1 MAIVYL
7 GKITFVNKGAW
18 NKATNYEIKDIIL
31 YNGSY
36 WASLKNGN
44 IGNEPKEGVNW
55 TLMVKSTYQA
65 WLEQGNQG
73 TEEEFLNSMA
83 HIQANWEQA
92 DKGAKDY
99 IKNKPDKFEPKEH
112 SHTKA
117 QIVDFPTSIPA
128 DGGNAETVNGH
139 TVESNVPANAKFTD
153 TIYDDSEIKQQIK
166 STLEESKQYTNEQ
179 IGSIVGFDTSIAQTL
194 PSSGVKGIIYLVPK
208 GDGKDRNIHDEYIW
222 VNGKFE
228 LIGNTS
234 VDLSKYS
241 TTEQN
246 DIKYVAK
253 APGKQLSSNDYTTE
267 EKNKLSGIQEGAE
280 VNVNPDWDAT
290 FGKSMII
297 NKPTIPVVDVN
308 KKYVDDSLLKKAD
321 LISGK
326 VPLSQLPEIPSQ
338 ITIDSEL
345 SSTSLNPVQ
354 NKVINAALEH
364 KVNKVTGKGLST
376 EDYTTAEKNKLRDIA
391 PNAEANVNPDWNATS
406 GKSQILNKPTIP
418 TVDVTKAYVDNALTT
433 KADLV
438 NGKVPLSQLPEI
450 PSSIT
455 IDSSLSSTSTNPVQN
470 KVINTALGNKV
481 DKVPGKGLSANDYT
495 TTEKNKLSRI
505 EWIVDEPPLIEY
517 EEDRIKFSTHRISP
531 STGGSTSGSSYIN
544 GASSSKPGLMTA
556 SDKNKLDSIATGAN
570 KYIHPTT
577 SGNKHIPAGGA
588 SGNILRWGS
597 DGTAVWGKEVMSE
610 SDKKKLEQVKT
621 IVSFSHTFENLTE
634 TSTADDIKA
643 EFKKVNFSDIDVS
656 SDEGLM
662 YILIA
667 YGLAY
672 GDDQSINTNDQIFIG
687 NKSCLVNGSYIQ
699 EGTKTTATL
708 ELSYIHNPGK
718 LRTTIIT
725 GTIDETNT
733 YAFSCKV
740 TESGDDEYYLPY
752 DLATITS
759 TESKE
764 NILSKLGGSEGVKK
778 ISGAINK
785 GKKIFIESYGVVGK
799 IPVSSLNFIIQSWIS
814 YAVPTT
820 TNEGTNLIYVKVS
833 SNPEV
838 KIVHTYGY
846 KLPVE
851 FFALQSSST
860 SDEISTAVGGEEGLK
875 KIVKAAQDGNR
886 FWIEINK
893 GDLASIQR
901 VDLMVVTC
909 YRDNSTGDM
918 TIGFFGKMAYLW
930 GGMGGLILI
939 SYIKSSNTFTI
950 DILEA

>member
-1 MAIVYL
+1 MAIVDL

-18 NKATNYEIKDIIL
+18 NKATNYEIKDIIS
-31 YNGSY
+31 YNGSS

-179 IGSIVGFDTSIAQTL
+179 IGSIVGFDTSIVQTL

-308 KKYVDDSLLKKAD
+308 
-321 LISGK
+321 
-326 VPLSQLPEIPSQ
+326 
-338 ITIDSEL
+338 
-345 SSTSLNPVQ
+345 
-354 NKVINAALEH
+354 
-364 KVNKVTGKGLST
+364 
-376 EDYTTAEKNKLRDIA
+376 
-391 PNAEANVNPDWNATS
+391 
-406 GKSQILNKPTIP
+406 
-418 TVDVTKAYVDNALTT
+418 KAYVDNALTT

-544 GASSSKPGLMTA
+544 GASSSKPGLMTV

-778 ISGAINK
+778 ISNAIYK
-785 GKKIFIESYGVVGK
+785 GKKIFIESYGMVGK
-799 IPVSSLNFIIQSWIS
+799 TPVSSLNFIIQSWIS

-860 SDEISTAVGGEEGLK
+860 SDEISTAVDGEEGLK

-886 FWIEINK
+886 FWIETNK

-930 GGMGGLILI
+930 GGMGGIILI

>member
-1 MAIVYL
+1 MAIVDL

-18 NKATNYEIKDIIL
+18 NKATNYEIKDIIS
-31 YNGSY
+31 YNGSS

-179 IGSIVGFDTSIAQTL
+179 IGSIVGFDTSIVQTL

-267 EKNKLSGIQEGAE
+267 EKNKLSSIQEGAE

-321 LISGK
+321 LISGR

-338 ITIDSEL
+338 
-345 SSTSLNPVQ
+345 
-354 NKVINAALEH
+354 
-364 KVNKVTGKGLST
+364 
-376 EDYTTAEKNKLRDIA
+376 
-391 PNAEANVNPDWNATS
+391 
-406 GKSQILNKPTIP
+406 
-418 TVDVTKAYVDNALTT
+418 
-433 KADLV
+433 
-438 NGKVPLSQLPEI
+438 
-450 PSSIT
+450 IT

-544 GASSSKPGLMTA
+544 GASSSKPGLMTV

-621 IVSFSHTFENLTE
+621 IISFSHTFENLTE

-778 ISGAINK
+778 ISDAIYK
-785 GKKIFIESYGVVGK
+785 GKKIFIESYGMVGK
-799 IPVSSLNFIIQSWIS
+799 IPVSSLGAIIQSWIS
-814 YAVPTT
+814 YAVPVL
-820 TNEGTNLIYVKVS
+820 NEGTNLIYVKVS

-860 SDEISTAVGGEEGLK
+860 SDEISTAVGGEEGLN

-886 FWIEINK
+886 FWIEINI

>member
-1 MAIVYL
+1 MAIVDL

-18 NKATNYEIKDIIL
+18 NKATNYEIKDIIS
-31 YNGSY
+31 YNGSS

-179 IGSIVGFDTSIAQTL
+179 IGCIVGFDTSIVQTL

-208 GDGKDRNIHDEYIW
+208 GDGKDKNIHDEYIW

-253 APGKQLSSNDYTTE
+253 VPGKQLSSNDYTTE

-364 KVNKVTGKGLST
+364 KVDKVAGKGLST

-438 NGKVPLSQLPEI
+438 NGNVPLSQLPEI

-505 EWIVDEPPLIEY
+505 E
-517 EEDRIKFSTHRISP
+517 
-531 STGGSTSGSSYIN
+531 
-544 GASSSKPGLMTA
+544 
-556 SDKNKLDSIATGAN
+556 
-570 KYIHPTT
+570 
-577 SGNKHIPAGGA
+577 
-588 SGNILRWGS
+588 
-597 DGTAVWGKEVMSE
+597 
-610 SDKKKLEQVKT
+610 
-621 IVSFSHTFENLTE
+621 
-634 TSTADDIKA
+634 
-643 EFKKVNFSDIDVS
+643 
-656 SDEGLM
+656 
-662 YILIA
+662 
-667 YGLAY
+667 
-672 GDDQSINTNDQIFIG
+672 
-687 NKSCLVNGSYIQ
+687 
-699 EGTKTTATL
+699 
-708 ELSYIHNPGK
+708 
-718 LRTTIIT
+718 
-725 GTIDETNT
+725 
-733 YAFSCKV
+733 
-740 TESGDDEYYLPY
+740 
-752 DLATITS
+752 
-759 TESKE
+759 
-764 NILSKLGGSEGVKK
+764 
-778 ISGAINK
+778 
-785 GKKIFIESYGVVGK
+785 
-799 IPVSSLNFIIQSWIS
+799 
-814 YAVPTT
+814 
-820 TNEGTNLIYVKVS
+820 
-833 SNPEV
+833 
-838 KIVHTYGY
+838 
-846 KLPVE
+846 
-851 FFALQSSST
+851 
-860 SDEISTAVGGEEGLK
+860 
-875 KIVKAAQDGNR
+875 
-886 FWIEINK
+886 
-893 GDLASIQR
+893 
-901 VDLMVVTC
+901 
-909 YRDNSTGDM
+909 
-918 TIGFFGKMAYLW
+918 
-930 GGMGGLILI
+930 
-939 SYIKSSNTFTI
+939 
-950 DILEA
+950 

>member
-1 MAIVYL
+1 MAIVDL

-18 NKATNYEIKDIIL
+18 NKATNYEIKDIIS
-31 YNGSY
+31 YNGSS

-73 TEEEFLNSMA
+73 TEEEFLNSMT

-179 IGSIVGFDTSIAQTL
+179 IGSMVGFDTSIVQTL

-321 LISGK
+321 LISG
-326 VPLSQLPEIPSQ
+326 
-338 ITIDSEL
+338 
-345 SSTSLNPVQ
+345 
-354 NKVINAALEH
+354 
-364 KVNKVTGKGLST
+364 
-376 EDYTTAEKNKLRDIA
+376 R
-391 PNAEANVNPDWNATS
+391 
-406 GKSQILNKPTIP
+406 
-418 TVDVTKAYVDNALTT
+418 
-433 KADLV
+433 
-438 NGKVPLSQLPEI
+438 VPLSQLPEI

-544 GASSSKPGLMTA
+544 GASSSKPGLMTV

-597 DGTAVWGKEVMSE
+597 EGTAVWGKEVMSE
-610 SDKKKLEQVKT
+610 SDKKKLEQLKT

-820 TNEGTNLIYVKVS
+820 NEGINLIYVKVS

-846 KLPVE
+846 KLPQE
-851 FFALQSSST
+851 FFMLQGAST
-860 SDEISTAVGGEEGLK
+860 SDEISTTIGGEEGLK

-893 GDLASIQR
+893 DDLASIQR

>member
-1 MAIVYL
+1 
-7 GKITFVNKGAW
+7 
-18 NKATNYEIKDIIL
+18 
-31 YNGSY
+31 
-36 WASLKNGN
+36 
-44 IGNEPKEGVNW
+44 
-55 TLMVKSTYQA
+55 
-65 WLEQGNQG
+65 
-73 TEEEFLNSMA
+73 
-83 HIQANWEQA
+83 
-92 DKGAKDY
+92 
-99 IKNKPDKFEPKEH
+99 
-112 SHTKA
+112 
-117 QIVDFPTSIPA
+117 
-128 DGGNAETVNGH
+128 
-139 TVESNVPANAKFTD
+139 
-153 TIYDDSEIKQQIK
+153 
-166 STLEESKQYTNEQ
+166 
-179 IGSIVGFDTSIAQTL
+179 
-194 PSSGVKGIIYLVPK
+194 
-208 GDGKDRNIHDEYIW
+208 
-222 VNGKFE
+222 
-228 LIGNTS
+228 
-234 VDLSKYS
+234 
-241 TTEQN
+241 
-246 DIKYVAK
+246 
-253 APGKQLSSNDYTTE
+253 
-267 EKNKLSGIQEGAE
+267 
-280 VNVNPDWDAT
+280 
-290 FGKSMII
+290 
-297 NKPTIPVVDVN
+297 
-308 KKYVDDSLLKKAD
+308 
-321 LISGK
+321 
-326 VPLSQLPEIPSQ
+326 
-338 ITIDSEL
+338 
-345 SSTSLNPVQ
+345 
-354 NKVINAALEH
+354 
-364 KVNKVTGKGLST
+364 
-376 EDYTTAEKNKLRDIA
+376 
-391 PNAEANVNPDWNATS
+391 
-406 GKSQILNKPTIP
+406 
-418 TVDVTKAYVDNALTT
+418 
-433 KADLV
+433 
-438 NGKVPLSQLPEI
+438 
-450 PSSIT
+450 
-455 IDSSLSSTSTNPVQN
+455 
-470 KVINTALGNKV
+470 
-481 DKVPGKGLSANDYT
+481 
-495 TTEKNKLSRI
+495 
-505 EWIVDEPPLIEY
+505 
-517 EEDRIKFSTHRISP
+517 
-531 STGGSTSGSSYIN
+531 
-544 GASSSKPGLMTA
+544 MTA

-656 SDEGLM
+656 SDVGLM
-662 YILIA
+662 YVLSVYGSA
-667 YGLAY
+667 YS
-672 GDDQSINTNDQIFIG
+672 DDLSINTDDQIFIG
-687 NKSCLVNGSYIQ
+687 NKSCLVNGSYIE

-740 TESGDDEYYLPY
+740 TESGDDEYYLPC

-820 TNEGTNLIYVKVS
+820 NEGTDLIYVKVS

-838 KIVHTYGY
+838 KIIHTYGY
-846 KLPVE
+846 KLPLE

-860 SDEISTAVGGEEGLK
+860 SDEISTTIGGEEGLK

-901 VDLMVVTC
+901 VDLMVITC

>member
-1 MAIVYL
+1 MAIVDL

-18 NKATNYEIKDIIL
+18 NKATNYEIKDIIS
-31 YNGSY
+31 YNGSS

-179 IGSIVGFDTSIAQTL
+179 IGSIVGFDTSIVQTL

-267 EKNKLSGIQEGAE
+267 EKNKLSGIQEG
-280 VNVNPDWDAT
+280 
-290 FGKSMII
+290 
-297 NKPTIPVVDVN
+297 
-308 KKYVDDSLLKKAD
+308 
-321 LISGK
+321 
-326 VPLSQLPEIPSQ
+326 
-338 ITIDSEL
+338 
-345 SSTSLNPVQ
+345 
-354 NKVINAALEH
+354 
-364 KVNKVTGKGLST
+364 
-376 EDYTTAEKNKLRDIA
+376 
-391 PNAEANVNPDWNATS
+391 AEANVNPDWNATS

-544 GASSSKPGLMTA
+544 GASSSKPGLMTV

-778 ISGAINK
+778 ISNAIYK
-785 GKKIFIESYGVVGK
+785 GKKIFIESYGMVGK
-799 IPVSSLNFIIQSWIS
+799 TPVSSLNFIIQSWIS

-860 SDEISTAVGGEEGLK
+860 SDEISTAVDGEEGLK

-886 FWIEINK
+886 FWIETNK

-930 GGMGGLILI
+930 GGMGGIILI

>member
-1 MAIVYL
+1 MAIIDL

-18 NKATNYEIKDIIL
+18 NKATNYEIKDIIS
-31 YNGSY
+31 YNGSS

-73 TEEEFLNSMA
+73 TEEEFLNSMT

-179 IGSIVGFDTSIAQTL
+179 IGSIVGFDTSIVQTL

-308 KKYVDDSLLKKAD
+308 KKYVDDNLLKKAD
-321 LISGK
+321 LISGR

-455 IDSSLSSTSTNPVQN
+455 VDSSLSSTSTNPVQN
-470 KVINTALGNKV
+470 KVINTALSNKV
-481 DKVPGKGLSANDYT
+481 DKVSDKQLSTCDYT
-495 TTEKNKLSRI
+495 TVDKTKVNNLSTVVTGLSITPIATGVNVTQTVKNL
-505 EWIVDEPPLIEY
+505 
-517 EEDRIKFSTHRISP
+517 
-531 STGGSTSGSSYIN
+531 STGAITGLKSVIPASTTTLAGVML
-544 GASSSKPGLMTA
+544 P
-556 SDKNKLDSIATGAN
+556 SDKSKLDSIATGAN

-597 DGTAVWGKEVMSE
+597 DGTAVWGTEVMSE
-610 SDKKKLEQVKT
+610 SDKEKLNQLKD
-621 IVSFSHTFENLTE
+621 IIYFSHTFENLTE

-643 EFKKVNFSDIDVS
+643 EFKKLNFSNIDVS
-656 SDEGLM
+656 NDGGLM
-662 YILIA
+662 YILVVYGVA
-667 YGLAY
+667 YS
-672 GDDQSINTNDQIFIG
+672 DNPSINIGDQFFIG
-687 NKSCLVNGSYIQ
+687 NKPCLVNGSCIQ

-708 ELSYIHNPGK
+708 ELSYTHNPGK

-725 GTIDETNT
+725 GTMDKTDDT

-740 TESGDDEYYLPY
+740 MESGDDEYYLSY
-752 DLATITS
+752 DLAIIQS
-759 TESKE
+759 TASKE
-764 NILSKLGGSEGVKK
+764 DILSKLGGSEGVKN
-778 ISGAINK
+778 ICDAINK
-785 GKKIFIESYGVVGK
+785 GKKIFIKNGGVVGK
-799 IPVSSLNFIIQSWIS
+799 IPVSSLNFFVQAWIS
-814 YAVPTT
+814 YAVPTP
-820 TNEGTNLIYVKVS
+820 NEGTNLIYVKVS
-833 SNPEV
+833 SNNPEV
-838 KIVHTYGY
+838 KIIHTYGY

-860 SDEISTAVGGEEGLK
+860 SDEISTAVGGEEGLN
-875 KIVKAAQDGNR
+875 KIIKAAQDGNR
-886 FWIEINK
+886 FWIEVNT
-893 GDLASIQR
+893 GNLVSIQR
-901 VDLMVVTC
+901 VDLMVVSC

-918 TIGFFGKMAYLW
+918 NIGFFGKMAYLW
-930 GGMGGLILI
+930 GNMGGLILI
-939 SYIKSSNTFTI
+939 SYIKSSNTFSIQII
-950 DILEA
+950 DT

>member
-1 MAIVYL
+1 MAIVDL

-18 NKATNYEIKDIIL
+18 NKATNYEIKDIIS
-31 YNGSY
+31 YNGSS

-179 IGSIVGFDTSIAQTL
+179 IGSMVGFDTSIVQTL

-364 KVNKVTGKGLST
+364 KV
-376 EDYTTAEKNKLRDIA
+376 
-391 PNAEANVNPDWNATS
+391 
-406 GKSQILNKPTIP
+406 
-418 TVDVTKAYVDNALTT
+418 
-433 KADLV
+433 
-438 NGKVPLSQLPEI
+438 
-450 PSSIT
+450 
-455 IDSSLSSTSTNPVQN
+455 
-470 KVINTALGNKV
+470 

-544 GASSSKPGLMTA
+544 GASSSKPGLMTV

-643 EFKKVNFSDIDVS
+643 EFKKVNFSDMDVS

-725 GTIDETNT
+725 GTIDKTNT

-820 TNEGTNLIYVKVS
+820 NEGTDLIYVKVS

-838 KIVHTYGY
+838 KIIHTYGY
-846 KLPVE
+846 KLPLE